1 MSKRAFPINRVKI
14 APPKPVRIA
23 PNAPIALPEREPRN
37 IWVMIGVPALI
48 VALIGT
54 IVMLYVSGVRSLSTG
69 FFPLMGIG
77 AFSMLAFSGRFGRAR
92 KITWGELEKGRRR
105 YLRDLDTNR
114 DEIQTAVCA
123 QRKWQQAVHSDPRGL
138 GAIIGGPRMWERGRG
153 DVDFLEVRLG
163 TGVQHAPDS
172 VLSVTWPDI
181 SSDEELEPVTGQAL
195 RDFILEQRKIRD
207 IAKVVNLRSAPGF
220 SFVGEDLNRV
230 RSLMRSVLCSLAV
243 FHNPHDVKLMVVT
256 RNPELWSWMVWLP
269 HNLHDELFDACGW
282 RRLVFATPEEL
293 EQALGAEL
301 HMKGKRGQW
310 TPLATASPTTIGST
324 LETGQG
330 AAAAD
335 LGPHWVIVDDNTG
348 SPEAWES
355 VVGQVGKAGITV
367 LRIAS
372 RVGIGVGFDKDQL
385 YEMSERHTTAVDA
398 ASNGSAEAHRD
409 GGDVED
415 DDGRPAPL
423 LRAGGKFFAHADQL
437 SIPRAYRYARA
448 MARWSPTTSS
458 EIADSTSGATE
469 LLRSLGISDPRELDV
484 DRLWAE
490 RRGRGDERWAE
501 IPVGSKPNGELQ
513 NIIIRAK
520 DFGGFGFHSVVIGTS
535 GSGKSEFFLSLVYGI
550 ALTHSPET
558 FNVIFVDMKFESA
571 AQDILGIP
579 HVVAAL
585 SNLGK
590 DERHLAERMR
600 RVIDGEI
607 KQRYEL
613 FTSVGARDAN
623 DYEEIRLAG
632 RDLPPVPVLLV
643 IVDEYLELFAN
654 HEKWINLIIHIGQEG
669 RGANVFF
676 MLGGQRLDLSSLQ
689 KVKSNIAFRIALRAE
704 SGDDSREVIGTDAAY
719 HLPSKENG
727 FALLK
732 VGPRDL
738 EPFRC
743 FYLSAPFVVP
753 KRREVVRTVDMTLTQ
768 PRLYNG
774 QYQPLDEAD
783 AAALEAASAA
793 DEEPDEF
800 LLHEDG
806 FKRKKIVDVLRE
818 SLQQVPHRA
827 PRRPWLEPLENP
839 EPVDAL
845 VTGWRGKPWHVD
857 YGRNPGLVFP
867 VGIMDIPEESKQ
879 VVHSIDALRSNIIV
893 VGAKQRG
900 KTTALMTLMCS
911 AAMMYTP
918 SRVTFFC
925 VGGATMAQIGSLPHI
940 ADIVSPKDT
949 EGIERILSSMDAL
962 IDAREDAFRRANID
976 LDGFRERRFG
986 AGSDGLGGTDPNDPF
1001 GDVFVVV
1008 DDYDDLYT
1016 KDTVLG
1022 DRIISLSSRGPE
1034 YGVHVM
1040 CSAGGWIHGQR
1051 QKLLQN
1057 ATARIQLRLAEPG
1070 ESQMGEVAIESRE
1083 AARRTLNRPGFGL
1096 TNSLHELL
1104 VGLPA
1109 MVDPATRTVVD
1120 TPDVGARI
1128 AEVAGITKH
1137 AVLQRLPERVEL
1149 KAILEAHAAR
1159 AGADDLSIAFAIG
1172 ERHELGPVPIR
1183 LSESPGLMIL
1193 GRQGCGKSL
1202 SLVAIGEAVMSRF
1215 SPEEAQLTL
1224 IDPKAAPHGLRDL
1237 HAPGYVRAYAYDQD
1251 EIDRV
1256 ITELAQDI
1264 LLPRLPPKGLSQEE
1278 LRALKPWEGTRH
1290 FVLIDD
1296 VQDLR
1301 PAQTQSYPA
1310 TAPAGAALWKL
1321 MERARQIGLHVFTTR
1336 NSTNWATLQM
1346 DPWWRYQT
1354 SAKVAQLYMDNDPQN
1369 KINRFVRA
1377 QALPPGR
1384 GLLVTDDTDVEGI
1397 LVGLPSMAVQ

>member
-1 MSKRAFPINRVKI
+1 MSKKAFPINRVKI
-14 APPKPVRIA
+14 DPPKPVRIA
-23 PNAPIALPEREPRN
+23 PNPPIALPEREPRN

-54 IVMLYVSGVRSLSTG
+54 VAMLYVSGVRSLSTG
-69 FFPLMGIG
+69 FFPMMGIG

-92 KITWGELEKGRRR
+92 KITWGEMERGRRR
-105 YLRDLDTNR
+105 YLRDLDVNR

-123 QRKWQQAVHSDPRGL
+123 QRNWQHAVHSDPRGL
-138 GAIIGGPRMWERGRG
+138 GAIIGGPRMWERSRG
-153 DVDFLEVRLG
+153 DVDFLEVRVG

-207 IAKVVNLRSAPGF
+207 IAKVLNLRSAPGF
-220 SFVGEDLNRV
+220 SFVGEDLNRL

-243 FHNPHDVKLMVVT
+243 FHNPRDVKLMVVT
-256 RNPELWSWMVWLP
+256 RQPEVWSWMVWLP

-282 RRLVFATPEEL
+282 RRLMFSTPEEL
-293 EQALGAEL
+293 EEALGAEL
-301 HMKGKRGQW
+301 HMKGKRGPW
-310 TPLATASPTTIGST
+310 TPLVAASPTAMGST

-330 AAAAD
+330 SDAVD
-335 LGPHWVIVDDNTG
+335 LGPYLVIVDDNTG
-348 SPEAWES
+348 SPDAWES
-355 VVGQVGKAGITV
+355 VVGQVGKAGITL
-367 LRIAS
+367 LRLAS
-372 RVGIGVGFDKDQL
+372 RVGTGVGFADDQVH
-385 YEMSERHTTAVDA
+385 EMAERNGA
-398 ASNGSAEAHRD
+398 AALEAGRD
-409 GGDVED
+409 GSDPD
-415 DDGRPAPL
+415 DDDRRPAPL
-423 LRAGGKFFAHADQL
+423 LRARGKFFAHADQL
-437 SIPRAYRYARA
+437 SVHRAYRYARA
-448 MARWSPTTSS
+448 MARWSPTSRS
-458 EIADSTSGATE
+458 EITDSASGAAE
-469 LLRSLGISDPRELDV
+469 LLRGLGISDPRELDV

-490 RRGRGDERWAE
+490 RRGRGDERWSE
-501 IPVGSKPNGELQ
+501 IPVGAKPNGELQ
-513 NIIIRAK
+513 NVIIRAK

-704 SGDDSREVIGTDAAY
+704 SGDDSREVIGSDAAY

-753 KRREVVRTVDMTLTQ
+753 KSKRVHRTVDMTLTK
-768 PRLYNG
+768 PGLYNG
-774 QYQPLDEAD
+774 QYQPLDAAD
-783 AAALEAASAA
+783 AAALEAAAA
-793 DEEPDEF
+793 VDAEPDEF
-800 LLHEDG
+800 LYHDDG
-806 FKRKKIVDVLRE
+806 FKKKKVVDVLRE
-818 SLQQVPHRA
+818 SLQHVPHRS
-827 PRRPWLEPLENP
+827 PRRPWLEPLEDP
-839 EPVDAL
+839 EPVDVL
-845 VTGWRGKPWHVD
+845 VTGFRGKPWQVE
-857 YGRNPGLVFP
+857 YGRNAGLMFP
-867 VGIMDIPEESKQ
+867 IGVMDIPEESQ
-879 VVHSIDALRSNIIV
+879 QIVYAIDALRSNIMV

-911 AAMMYTP
+911 AATMYSP
-918 SRVTFFC
+918 KRVTFFC
-925 VGGATMAQIGSLPHI
+925 VGGATLAQIGSLPHVT
-940 ADIVSPKDT
+940 DIVSPQDG

-962 IDAREDAFRRANID
+962 ISAREDAFRRAKID

-986 AGSDGLGGTDPNDPF
+986 PGSDGLGGTDPNDPF
-1001 GDVFVVV
+1001 GDVFVVL
-1008 DDYDDLYT
+1008 DDYDDLYAR
-1016 KDTVLG
+1016 DNLLG
-1022 DRIISLSSRGPE
+1022 DRIIALSSRGPE

-1051 QKLLQN
+1051 QSLLQN
-1057 ATARIQLRLAEPG
+1057 VTARIQLRLADPS
-1070 ESQMGEVAIESRE
+1070 ESQMGHSGIESRE

-1096 TNSLHELL
+1096 TDSLHELRIG
-1104 VGLPA
+1104 VPA
-1109 MVDPATRTVVD
+1109 LSDPATGAPVD
-1120 TPDVGARI
+1120 ITNVGARI
-1128 AEVAGITKH
+1128 AEVAGVTKH
-1137 AVLQRLPERVEL
+1137 ASLQRLPQRVEL
-1149 KAILEAHAAR
+1149 KAILDYEAAHPR
-1159 AGADDLSIAFAIG
+1159 GDDLSIAFAIG
-1172 ERHELGPVPIR
+1172 ERHELRPVPLPLR
-1183 LSESPGLMIL
+1183 ESPGLMIL
-1193 GRQGCGKSL
+1193 GRQGCGKTMSL
-1202 SLVAIGEAVMSRF
+1202 RAIGEAVMSRF

-1224 IDPKAAPHGLRDL
+1224 IDPKTAPHGLRDL

-1251 EIDRV
+1251 EIDEV
-1256 ITELAQDI
+1256 ITHLAQQI

-1278 LRALKPWEGTRH
+1278 LRALKPWEGPRH

-1301 PAQTQSYPA
+1301 PEQSYP
-1310 TAPAGAALWKL
+1310 PKPPVGASLWKL

-1336 NSTNWATLQM
+1336 NSANFATLPM
-1346 DPWWRYQT
+1346 DPWVRFQN

-1369 KINRFVRA
+1369 RINRAVRA
-1377 QALPPGR
+1377 QQLPPGR
-1384 GLLVTDDTDVEGI
+1384 GLLVGADDDVEGI
-1397 LVGLPSMAVQ
+1397 LVGLPSVAAPQ

>member
-1 MSKRAFPINRVKI
+1 MSKKAFPINRVNI
-14 APPKPVRIA
+14 DPPKPVRVA
-23 PNAPIALPEREPRN
+23 PNPPIALPEREPRN

-54 IVMLYVSGVRSLSTG
+54 IVMLYVSGVRSLATG

-123 QRKWQQAVHSDPRGL
+123 QREWQNAVHSDPPGL

-153 DVDFLEVRLG
+153 DVDFLEVRVG

-220 SFVGEDLNRV
+220 SFVSEDLDRV

-243 FHNPHDVKLMVVT
+243 FHNPRDVKLMVVT
-256 RNPELWSWMVWLP
+256 RNPEVWAWMVWLP

-282 RRLVFATPEEL
+282 RRLIFATPEEL
-293 EQALGAEL
+293 EAALGAEL
-301 HMKGKRGQW
+301 HMKGKRGAW
-310 TPLATASPTTIGST
+310 TPPTVASPTAMGSA
-324 LETGQG
+324 LETGQVG
-330 AAAAD
+330 VD
-335 LGPHWVIVDDNTG
+335 LGPHLVIVDDNTG
-348 SPEAWES
+348 SPDAWES
-355 VVGQVGKAGITV
+355 VVGQVGKAGLTV

-372 RVGIGVGFDKDQL
+372 RVGTGVGFAEDQVF
-385 YEMSERHTTAVDA
+385 EMAQRHGAATAVKA
-398 ASNGSAEAHRD
+398 GRD
-409 GGDVED
+409 GADAD
-415 DDGRPAPL
+415 DDQRPAPL
-423 LRAGGKFFAHADQL
+423 LRARGTFFAHADQL
-437 SIPRAYRYARA
+437 SIHRAYRYARA
-448 MARWSPTTSS
+448 MARWSPTSRS
-458 EIADSTSGATE
+458 EVTDSTSGAAE

-490 RRGRGDERWAE
+490 RRGRGDDRWCE
-501 IPVGSKPNGELQ
+501 IPVGAKPNGELQ
-513 NIIIRAK
+513 NIILRAK

-535 GSGKSEFFLSLVYGI
+535 GSGKSELFLSLVYGI

-613 FTSVGARDAN
+613 FKSVGARDAN

-654 HEKWINLIIHIGQEG
+654 HKKWIDLIIHIGQEG

-704 SGDDSREVIGTDAAY
+704 SGDDSREVIGSDAAY

-753 KRREVVRTVDMTLTQ
+753 KKKEVARTIDMTLTQ
-768 PRLYNG
+768 PRLYDW
-774 QYQPLDEAD
+774 QYQPLDARRRRGIGDRRGRRCGTRRIPLLRRRFQEEED
-783 AAALEAASAA
+783 RRRAAGVAIQRAA
-793 DEEPDEF
+793 P
-800 LLHEDG
+800 
-806 FKRKKIVDVLRE
+806 
-818 SLQQVPHRA
+818 
-827 PRRPWLEPLENP
+827 
-839 EPVDAL
+839 
-845 VTGWRGKPWHVD
+845 
-857 YGRNPGLVFP
+857 
-867 VGIMDIPEESKQ
+867 
-879 VVHSIDALRSNIIV
+879 
-893 VGAKQRG
+893 
-900 KTTALMTLMCS
+900 
-911 AAMMYTP
+911 
-918 SRVTFFC
+918 
-925 VGGATMAQIGSLPHI
+925 I
-940 ADIVSPKDT
+940 A
-949 EGIERILSSMDAL
+949 
-962 IDAREDAFRRANID
+962 AREEAFRRAKID
-976 LDGFRERRFG
+976 MDGFRERRFG
-986 AGSDGLGGTDPNDPF
+986 IGGDGVGGTDPTDAF
-1001 GDVFVVV
+1001 GDVFVVL
-1008 DDYDDLYT
+1008 DDYDDLYA
-1016 KDTVLG
+1016 KDTLLG

-1034 YGVHVM
+1034 YGVHLM

-1051 QKLLQN
+1051 QSLLQN
-1057 ATARIQLRLAEPG
+1057 VTARIQLRLADPG
-1070 ESQMGEVAIESRE
+1070 ESQMGHLSIESRE

-1096 TNSLHELL
+1096 TESLHELRIGVPALADPGTGEL
-1104 VGLPA
+1104 VGI
-1109 MVDPATRTVVD
+1109 T
-1120 TPDVGARI
+1120 DVGARI
-1128 AEVAGITKH
+1128 ADVAGVTKH
-1137 AVLQRLPERVEL
+1137 ASLQRLPQRVEL
-1149 KAILEAHAAR
+1149 SAIVEHEAVHQ
-1159 AGADDLSIAFAIG
+1159 GGDDLSIAFAIG
-1172 ERHELGPVPIR
+1172 ERHELGPVPIKLR
-1183 LSESPGLMIL
+1183 ESPGLMIL
-1193 GRQGCGKSL
+1193 GRQGCGKTTA
-1202 SLVAIGEAVMSRF
+1202 LVAIGEAVMNRF
-1215 SPEEAQLTL
+1215 SPQQAQLTL
-1224 IDPKAAPHGLRDL
+1224 IDPKTAPHGLRDL

-1251 EIDRV
+1251 EIDEV
-1256 ITELAQDI
+1256 ITELAQQI

-1278 LRALKPWEGTRH
+1278 LRALKPWEGPRH

-1301 PAQTQSYPA
+1301 PAQSYPQK
-1310 TAPAGAALWKL
+1310 PPVGAALWKL
-1321 MERARQIGLHVFTTR
+1321 MERARQVGLHVFSTR
-1336 NSTNWATLQM
+1336 NSANWATMPM
-1346 DPWWRYQT
+1346 DPWVKSQT

-1369 KINRFVRA
+1369 RINRSVRA
-1377 QALPPGR
+1377 QTLPPGR
-1384 GLLVTDDTDVEGI
+1384 GLLVGADGDVEGI
-1397 LVGLPSMAVQ
+1397 LVGYPSVPGEQ

>member
-14 APPKPVRIA
+14 QPPKPVRVA
-23 PNAPIALPEREPRN
+23 PSAPIALPEREPRN

-77 AFSMLAFSGRFGRAR
+77 AFSMLAFSGRLGRAR

-105 YLRDLDTNR
+105 YLRDLDVTR

-123 QRKWQQAVHSDPRGL
+123 QRKWQQALHSDPRGL
-138 GAIIGGPRMWERGRG
+138 GAIIGGPRMWERSRS

-220 SFVGEDLNRV
+220 SFVGEDLGRV
-230 RSLMRSVLCSLAV
+230 RSLMRAVLCALAV
-243 FHNPHDVKLMVVT
+243 FHNPRDLKLMVVT

-293 EQALGAEL
+293 EQTLGGEL

-310 TPLATASPTTIGST
+310 TPPAAATPTTMGSA
-324 LETGQG
+324 LE
-330 AAAAD
+330 AAQPDPAAD

-372 RVGIGVGFDKDQL
+372 RVGIGVGFDRDQL
-385 YEMSERHTTAVDA
+385 YEMSERNTAA
-398 ASNGSAEAHRD
+398 GNGAPNGSRKPSRN
-409 GGDVED
+409 GDD
-415 DDGRPAPL
+415 PDDGDDRPAPL
-423 LRAGGKFFAHADQL
+423 LRTGGKFFAHADQL
-437 SIPRAYRYARA
+437 SIHRAYRYARA
-448 MARWSPTTSS
+448 MARWSPTSSS
-458 EIADSTSGATE
+458 EIADSTSGAAE
-469 LLRSLGISDPRELDV
+469 LLRALGISDPRELDV

-490 RRGRGDERWAE
+490 RRGRGDERWCE
-501 IPVGSKPNGELQ
+501 IPVGAKPNGELQ
-513 NIIIRAK
+513 NVIIRAK

-571 AQDILGIP
+571 AQDIMGIP

-704 SGDDSREVIGTDAAY
+704 SGDDSREVIGSDAAY

-753 KRREVVRTVDMTLTQ
+753 KRTQAVKTVDMTLTQ
-768 PRLYNG
+768 PRLYNW

-783 AAALEAASAA
+783 SLALEAASAA
-793 DEEPDEF
+793 DAEPDEF
-800 LLHEDG
+800 LYHEDG
-806 FKRKKIVDVLRE
+806 FKKKKIVDVLRE
-818 SLQQVPHRA
+818 SLQSVPHRA
-827 PRRPWLEPLENP
+827 PRRPWLEPLEVP
-839 EPVDAL
+839 ETVDAL
-845 VTGWRGKPWHVD
+845 VAGYRGKPWHVD
-857 YGRNPGLVFP
+857 YGRNPGLMFP
-867 VGIMDIPEESKQ
+867 VGVMDIPEESRQ
-879 VVHSIDALRSNIIV
+879 IVHAIDALRSNIIV

-900 KTTALMTLMCS
+900 KTTTLMTLMCS
-911 AAMMYTP
+911 AATMYTP
-918 SRVTFFC
+918 ARVTFFC
-925 VGGATMAQIGSLPHI
+925 IGGATLAQVASLPHVT
-940 ADIVSPKDT
+940 DIVSPKDY
-949 EGIERILSSMDAL
+949 EGVERILSTMDAL
-962 IDAREDAFRRANID
+962 IDAREDSFRRLKID

-986 AGSDGLGGTDPNDPF
+986 VGSDGLGGTDPNDPF
-1001 GDVFVVV
+1001 GDVYVVV
-1008 DDYDDLYT
+1008 DDYDDLYS
-1016 KDTVLG
+1016 KDSVLG
-1022 DRIISLSSRGPE
+1022 DRIIALSSRGPE

-1051 QKLLQN
+1051 QSLLQN
-1057 ATARIQLRLAEPG
+1057 ATARIQLRLADPS
-1070 ESQMGEVAIESRE
+1070 ESQMGHSSIEARE

-1104 VGLPA
+1104 VGIPA
-1109 MVDPATRTVVD
+1109 LADRATGAIVGITE
-1120 TPDVGARI
+1120 VGARI
-1128 AEVAGITKH
+1128 AEVAGVTKH
-1137 AVLQRLPERVEL
+1137 ASLQRLPQRVAL
-1149 KAILEAHAAR
+1149 RSILEYEAAHPS
-1159 AGADDLSIAFAIG
+1159 GDDLSIAFAIG
-1172 ERHELGPVPIR
+1172 ERHELGPVPLKLR
-1183 LSESPGLMIL
+1183 ESPGLAIL
-1193 GRQGCGKSL
+1193 GRQGCGKTTAL
-1202 SLVAIGEAVMSRF
+1202 AAIGEAVMSRF

-1224 IDPKAAPHGLRDL
+1224 IDPKTAPHGLRDL

-1251 EIDRV
+1251 EIDEV
-1256 ITELAQDI
+1256 ITELAQQV

-1278 LRALKPWEGTRH
+1278 LRALKPWEGCRH

-1301 PAQTQSYPA
+1301 PDQGYP
-1310 TAPAGAALWKL
+1310 PKPPVGAALWKL

-1336 NSTNWATLQM
+1336 NSANWATLTM
-1346 DPWWRYQT
+1346 DPWMRFQT
-1354 SAKVAQLYMDNDPQN
+1354 AAKVGQLFMDNDPEN

-1384 GLLVTDDTDVEGI
+1384 GLMVGVDGDVEGI
-1397 LVGLPSMAVQ
+1397 LVGLPSTVPGQ

>member
-1 MSKRAFPINRVKI
+1 MSKKAFPINRVNI
-14 APPKPVRIA
+14 DPPKPVRVA
-23 PNAPIALPEREPRN
+23 PNPPIALPEREPRN

-54 IVMLYVSGVRSLSTG
+54 IVMLYVSGVRSLATG

-123 QRKWQQAVHSDPRGL
+123 QREWQNAVHSDPPGL

-153 DVDFLEVRLG
+153 DVDFLEVRVG

-220 SFVGEDLNRV
+220 SFVSEDLDRV

-243 FHNPHDVKLMVVT
+243 FHNPRDVKLMVVT
-256 RNPELWSWMVWLP
+256 RNPEVWAWMVWLP

-282 RRLVFATPEEL
+282 RRLIFATPE
-293 EQALGAEL
+293 GA
-301 HMKGKRGQW
+301 
-310 TPLATASPTTIGST
+310 
-324 LETGQG
+324 
-330 AAAAD
+330 
-335 LGPHWVIVDDNTG
+335 
-348 SPEAWES
+348 
-355 VVGQVGKAGITV
+355 
-367 LRIAS
+367 
-372 RVGIGVGFDKDQL
+372 
-385 YEMSERHTTAVDA
+385 DA
-398 ASNGSAEAHRD
+398 
-409 GGDVED
+409 D
-415 DDGRPAPL
+415 DDQRPAPL
-423 LRAGGKFFAHADQL
+423 LRARGTFFAHADQL
-437 SIPRAYRYARA
+437 SIHRAYRYARA
-448 MARWSPTTSS
+448 MARWSPTSRS
-458 EIADSTSGATE
+458 EVTDSTSGAAE

-490 RRGRGDERWAE
+490 RRGRGDDRWCE
-501 IPVGSKPNGELQ
+501 IPVGAKPNGELQ
-513 NIIIRAK
+513 NIILRAK

-535 GSGKSEFFLSLVYGI
+535 GSGKSELFLSLVYGI

-613 FTSVGARDAN
+613 FKSVGARDAN

-654 HEKWINLIIHIGQEG
+654 HKKWIDLIIHIGQEG

-704 SGDDSREVIGTDAAY
+704 SGDDSREVIGSDAAY

-753 KRREVVRTVDMTLTQ
+753 KKKEVARTIDMTLTQ
-768 PRLYNG
+768 PRLYDW
-774 QYQPLDEAD
+774 QYQPLDAAD
-783 AAALEAASAA
+783 AEALATAAAA
-793 DEEPDEF
+793 DAEPDEF
-800 LLHEDG
+800 LYYDDG
-806 FKRKKIVDVLRE
+806 FKKKKIVDVLRE
-818 SLQQVPHRA
+818 SLYNVPHRS
-827 PRRPWLEPLENP
+827 PRRPWLAPLEDP
-839 EPVDAL
+839 EPVDRL
-845 VTGWRGKPWHVD
+845 VAAYRGKPWHVD
-857 YGRNPGLVFP
+857 YGQNPGLMFP
-867 VGIMDIPEESKQ
+867 VGVMDIPEESQQ
-879 VVHSIDALRSNIIV
+879 VVHAVDALRSNIIV

-900 KTTALMTLMCS
+900 KTTTLMALMCS
-911 AAMMYTP
+911 AATMYTP
-918 SRVTFFC
+918 ERVTFFC
-925 VGGATMAQIGSLPHI
+925 IGGATMAQIGSLPHVT
-940 ADIVSPKDT
+940 DIVSPKDA
-949 EGIERILSSMDAL
+949 EGIERILSTMDAL
-962 IDAREDAFRRANID
+962 IDAREEAFRRAKID
-976 LDGFRERRFG
+976 MDGFRERRFG
-986 AGSDGLGGTDPNDPF
+986 IGGDGVGGTDPTDAF
-1001 GDVFVVV
+1001 GDVFVVL
-1008 DDYDDLYT
+1008 DDYDDLYA
-1016 KDTVLG
+1016 KDTLLG

-1034 YGVHVM
+1034 YGVHLM

-1051 QKLLQN
+1051 QSLLQN
-1057 ATARIQLRLAEPG
+1057 VTARIQLRLADPG
-1070 ESQMGEVAIESRE
+1070 ESQMGHLSIESRE

-1096 TNSLHELL
+1096 TESLHELRIGVPALADPGTGEL
-1104 VGLPA
+1104 VGI
-1109 MVDPATRTVVD
+1109 T
-1120 TPDVGARI
+1120 DVGARI
-1128 AEVAGITKH
+1128 ADVAGVTKH
-1137 AVLQRLPERVEL
+1137 ASLQRLPQRVEL
-1149 KAILEAHAAR
+1149 SAIVEHEAVHQ
-1159 AGADDLSIAFAIG
+1159 GGDDLSIAFAIG
-1172 ERHELGPVPIR
+1172 ERHELGPVPIKLR
-1183 LSESPGLMIL
+1183 ESPGLMIL
-1193 GRQGCGKSL
+1193 GRQGCGKTTA
-1202 SLVAIGEAVMSRF
+1202 LVAIGEAVMNRF
-1215 SPEEAQLTL
+1215 SPQQAQLTL
-1224 IDPKAAPHGLRDL
+1224 IDPKTAPHGLRDL

-1251 EIDRV
+1251 EIDEV
-1256 ITELAQDI
+1256 ITELAQQI

-1278 LRALKPWEGTRH
+1278 LRALKPWEGPRH

-1301 PAQTQSYPA
+1301 PAQSYPQK
-1310 TAPAGAALWKL
+1310 PPVGAALWKL
-1321 MERARQIGLHVFTTR
+1321 MERARQVGLHVFSTR
-1336 NSTNWATLQM
+1336 NSANWATMPM
-1346 DPWWRYQT
+1346 DPWVKSQT

-1369 KINRFVRA
+1369 RINRSVRA
-1377 QALPPGR
+1377 QTLPPGR
-1384 GLLVTDDTDVEGI
+1384 GLLVGADGDVEGI
-1397 LVGLPSMAVQ
+1397 LVGYPSVPGEQ